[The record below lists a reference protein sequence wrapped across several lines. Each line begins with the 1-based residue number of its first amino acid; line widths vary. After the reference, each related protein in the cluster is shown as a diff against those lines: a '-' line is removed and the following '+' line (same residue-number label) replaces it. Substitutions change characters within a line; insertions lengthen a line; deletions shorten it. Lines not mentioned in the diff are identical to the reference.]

1 MQVGQSAVK
10 KNIHN
15 ITYILNMTYIMS
27 HSFIVSSTL
36 FFTYFIRSAPTT
48 IFLHQLRFFC
58 TNYDLSTKKGR
69 NRPFHEFRNK
79 SATNLFPSCFN
90 CKSPSYLSMLC
101 FTFKSPIPLPF
112 PLSDTGIR
120 FFHFTFPQLFSI

>member
-1 MQVGQSAVK
+1 MLYMQAFPNNLHFLDQHHLSVQGFRP
-10 KNIHN
+10 
-15 ITYILNMTYIMS
+15 LPYIMS

-48 IFLHQLRFFC
+48 IFLHQLRFEH
-58 TNYDLSTKKGR
+58 KKGR